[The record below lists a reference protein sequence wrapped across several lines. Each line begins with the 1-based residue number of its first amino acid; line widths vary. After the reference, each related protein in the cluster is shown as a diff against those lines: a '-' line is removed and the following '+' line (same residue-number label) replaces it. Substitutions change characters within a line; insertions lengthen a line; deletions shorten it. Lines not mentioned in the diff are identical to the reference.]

1 MHACIFCC
9 RSKQRHLFSPFTQP
23 KDLPDCTLP
32 EKHRPTVY
40 DRTTG
45 QIALLFL
52 FVPGKC
58 PSPFQRI
65 KACKKKIKNIYICAN
80 CARNDEKKKWI
91 SLKKHA
97 AQLLK
102 HDQPEET
109 NGPWLNITILYLSI
123 FLKKN
128 VCRTLQR

>member
-1 MHACIFCC
+1 MHAY
-9 RSKQRHLFSPFTQP
+9 SAAGASSQRHLFSPFTQP

-80 CARNDEKKKWI
+80 CARNDEKKNGYR
-91 SLKKHA
+91 LKNM
-97 AQLLK
+97 QL
-102 HDQPEET
+102 
-109 NGPWLNITILYLSI
+109 NY
-123 FLKKN
+123 
-128 VCRTLQR
+128 

>member
-1 MHACIFCC
+1 MHAYSAAGASSAIF
-9 RSKQRHLFSPFTQP
+9 F
-23 KDLPDCTLP
+23 LPLHNQKIYP
-32 EKHRPTVY
+32 IARFQKKHRPTVY

-65 KACKKKIKNIYICAN
+65 KACKKNKKKIYICAN

-123 FLKKN
+123 FFKKN